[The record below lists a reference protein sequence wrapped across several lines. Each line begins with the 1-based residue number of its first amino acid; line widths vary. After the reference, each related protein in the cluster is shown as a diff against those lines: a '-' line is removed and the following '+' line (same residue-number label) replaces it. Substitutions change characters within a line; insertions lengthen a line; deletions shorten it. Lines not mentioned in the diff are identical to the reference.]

1 MTLIQE
7 LRDRETAITTQAR
20 ALLNT
25 ATTEQRDLSATEA
38 AAFDRATSDLE
49 SLRSRIAQVEN
60 DDATRSAAEA
70 TLTRILGPSA
80 LRGAGPEDAETL
92 EQFQNMLLRNDPA
105 PITVRS
111 ATPRSRSNPGA
122 EARALSTTSPAKFGA
137 VSFYDQIVESLVSAS
152 SVLAAGATVVTTSNG
167 EVLRIPRATA
177 LSTATITGEGA
188 ALTESDPTLSAVEL
202 GAHKYGVLIKVS
214 REALDDTGTDLQGY
228 LARETGTALGLALGA
243 HLISGTGTGQP
254 RGVLADATSGV
265 TGPTGTATSFGA
277 QGTAG
282 QGTDLLNSLY
292 ASVAEGYLASP
303 SVGFLA
309 RGVTIAAV
317 RNLKATTGELVGHQY
332 LSTAPAPF
340 YPDAFVPAMA
350 AGAKS
355 VLFGDWS
362 RYFVRIVNGIRFE
375 RSDERYFDTD
385 QVGFRAI
392 LRADG
397 ALIDPSAIKYF
408 AHSAT

>member
-25 ATTEQRDLSATEA
+25 ATTEQRDLSTTEA

-70 TLTRILGPSA
+70 TLTRFLGPSA

-177 LSTATITGEGA
+177 LSTATVTAEGA

-350 AGAKS
+350 ASAKS